1 MYFKTVITAPSLVE
15 SVNKKN
21 NKLQCRNSGNII
33 VECDGDENLIG
44 TFQTA
49 EITEARNW
57 ILKGKLKNFFVKIWG
72 YKSIQ
77 TGF

>member
-1 MYFKTVITAPSLVE
+1 MVGKKEKILVE

-57 ILKGKLKNFFVKIWG
+57 ILKGKLI
-72 YKSIQ
+72 
-77 TGF
+77 